1 MTNLT
6 FKDLGLREGLLRAID
21 DLGFTSPSPIQA
33 ESLPVTL
40 EGFDIIGQAQT
51 GTGKTAAFGCAIINN
66 IKNRNSIAS
75 IILAPTREL
84 ALQVHDEL
92 IKLTKYEKLN
102 IVAVYGGAPIHH
114 QARDL
119 KRANIVVGTPGRV
132 LDHIRRGN
140 LPLDKVEVFVLDEA
154 DEMLNMGFIEDMEEI
169 MKSIPEER
177 QTLLFSATMPAQIK
191 KLTKKYL
198 KSDAKHIAIAKTEM
212 TASKIAQYFYEVQG
226 DQRLEALCR
235 LIDFDM
241 PQSSI
246 IFCRTKKGVDD
257 LVTAMQSRGYMV
269 EGMHG
274 DMSQV
279 QRMKTLKKFKDGALK
294 FLVATDVAARG
305 IDVEGVTHVINYE
318 LPQDIESYVHRIGR
332 TGRAG
337 REGTAYSIITPREFG
352 YLRQIRNT
360 TKSDIVKK
368 SVPTVQEIYNN
379 KFTTM
384 VDEVSSIIDAKGYDK
399 FVDIAKELNERYDAV
414 EVIASLMKSQFDT
427 KLSFDY
433 STDALVAPKS
443 QDVRLFFSA
452 GKRDGLTIKNLLT
465 YITDNAKVGAS
476 QIRNI
481 DIMENFTFVNVDEA
495 IHQQVLTKCTGNKIN
510 KRKINV
516 EVATGSKGK
525 GGKSGGRNKGFNRDR
540 KNK

>member
-66 IKNRNSIAS
+66 IQNRNSIAS

-154 DEMLNMGFIEDMEEI
+154 DEMLNMGFIDDMEEI

-198 KSDAKHIAIAKTEM
+198 KADAKHIAIAKTEM

-399 FVDIAKELNERYDAV
+399 FVDVAKELNERYDAI

-525 GGKSGGRNKGFNRDR
+525 SGKSGGRSRGFNRDR

>member
-40 EGFDIIGQAQT
+40 QGFDIIGQAQT

-66 IKNRNSIAS
+66 IKNRNSISS

-92 IKLTKYEKLN
+92 VKLTKYEKLN
-102 IVAVYGGAPIHH
+102 IVAVYGGAPIHL

-140 LPLDKVEVFVLDEA
+140 LPLSEVEVFVLDEA
-154 DEMLNMGFIEDMEEI
+154 DEMLNMGFIDDMEEI

-198 KSDAKHIAIAKTEM
+198 KSDAKHIAIAKKEM
-212 TASKIAQYFYEVQG
+212 TGSTISQYFYEVHS
-226 DQRLEALCR
+226 DQRFEALCR

-241 PQSSI
+241 PQASI

-360 TKSDIVKK
+360 TKSDIIKK

-379 KFTTM
+379 KFANM
-384 VDEVSSIIDAKGYDK
+384 INEVSSIIDAKDYDK
-399 FVDIAKELNERYDAV
+399 FVDVAKELNERYDAV

-427 KLSFDY
+427 NLSFDY

-452 GKRDGLTIKNLLT
+452 GKRDGLTIKNLIN
-465 YITDNAKVGAS
+465 YIKDNAKVGAS
-476 QIRNI
+476 QIRNV

-495 IHQQVLTKCTGNKIN
+495 IHQQVLTKCSGNKIN

-525 GGKSGGRNKGFNRDR
+525 GGKSGGKNKGFNRDR

>member
-6 FKDLGLREGLLRAID
+6 FKDLGLRDGLLKAID

-40 EGFDIIGQAQT
+40 QGFDIIGQAQT

-92 IKLTKYEKLN
+92 VKLTKYEKLN

-154 DEMLNMGFIEDMEEI
+154 DEMLNMGFIDDMEEI

-177 QTLLFSATMPAQIK
+177 QTLLFSATMPAPIK

-198 KSDAKHIAIAKTEM
+198 KADAKHIAIAKKEM
-212 TASKIAQYFYEVQG
+212 TGSTISQYFYEVHG
-226 DQRLEALCR
+226 DQRFEALCR

-368 SVPTVQEIYNN
+368 SVPTVNEIYDN
-379 KFTTM
+379 KFKNI
-384 VDEVSSIIDAKGYDK
+384 VSEVSSTIGAKDYDK
-399 FVDIAKELNERYDAV
+399 FIGIAKELTANYDAV

-427 KLSFDY
+427 NLSFDY

-452 GKRDGLTIKNLLT
+452 GKRDGLTIKNLIN
-465 YITDNAKVGAS
+465 YIKDNAKVGAS

-495 IHQQVLTKCTGNKIN
+495 IHQQVLNKCTGNKIN

-525 GGKSGGRNKGFNRDR
+525 SGRGGRSKRSNKDKKSN
-540 KNK
+540 